1 MLGQPASSH
10 TVDRPC
16 VYTSFLREVY
26 SGPITARVLIQE
38 GFFSIG
44 VWLLRTS
51 RRSIFRPS
59 GPTVLTPEVN
69 AA

>member
-1 MLGQPASSH
+1 MLGQPASSQ

-16 VYTSFLREVY
+16 VFTSFLSEVY
-26 SGPITARVLIQE
+26 SGPITARVLIQD

-44 VWLLRTS
+44 VCALRTS

-59 GPTVLTPEVN
+59 GCHRGHT
-69 AA
+69 